1 MSNVVELQFSYSEAE
16 YAEAA
21 RYYLRKTYHTR
32 FNLIIGLLVFLGGAA
47 FWAVEGDSIF
57 GPICLVLGALL
68 LLVAGNSYFVV
79 PQRIYKRNPQLR
91 EEYRL
96 QFSDE
101 GIAFRSKGIDS
112 TLQWSL
118 YKDVWETERFY
129 FLLYGKDAFSLIP
142 KRAFADEWQERAF
155 REMLQ
160 QHIAPSSTA
169 RKSLAAT
176 KAEEPQEYVPK
187 SLEPPDWR

>member
-1 MSNVVELQFSYSEAE
+1 MSNVVEIQFTYTEAE

-21 RYYLRKTYHTR
+21 RHYMNKTYQTR
-32 FNLIIGLLVFLGGAA
+32 FGLILGLLVFFGGAGI
-47 FWAVEGDSIF
+47 WALDGDSLF
-57 GPICLVLGALL
+57 GPICLALGALL
-68 LLVAGNSYFVV
+68 LLVSGNSYFVI

-101 GIAFRSKGIDS
+101 GIAFHTKGVDS
-112 TLQWSL
+112 ALRWSL
-118 YKDVWETERFY
+118 YKEVWETERFY

-142 KRAFADEWQERAF
+142 KRAFAGGWQERAF
-155 REMLQ
+155 KEMLQ
-160 QHIAPSSTA
+160 RHIAPSSDNQ
-169 RKSLAAT
+169 KSLAAAKKEQPT
-176 KAEEPQEYVPK
+176 EYVPK